1 MFSLSKPK
9 LSCREKKSLV
19 ASIVLPLVMMYLKAT
34 QELVSSLQI
43 HLKQPLLE
51 NLLSE
56 IIVEVIKVSTFTIQ
70 SEDNNKK

>member
-1 MFSLSKPK
+1 
-9 LSCREKKSLV
+9 
-19 ASIVLPLVMMYLKAT
+19 MMYLKAT

-56 IIVEVIKVSTFTIQ
+56 IIVEVIKVSTFTI
-70 SEDNNKK
+70 